1 MFGNNTYHF
10 RFIVWLIVSSSPVY
24 MSFKISFAKHFIT
37 NFPKILHFMII
48 NRDKYHTILSQ
59 QVPCH
64 FQSWINHIQPIGV
77 EASVALG
84 VRHQTVA
91 LLVKLS

>member
-1 MFGNNTYHF
+1 MNN
-10 RFIVWLIVSSSPVY
+10 RIVFAILSSSASSPVY
-24 MSFKISFAKHFIT
+24 YRNKVSFSENFST
-37 NFPKILHFMII
+37 NFLQIFNLMVI
-48 NRDKYHTILSQ
+48 NRNKYHTIVSQ

-77 EASVALG
+77 EASVAFG

>member
-1 MFGNNTYHF
+1 MA
-10 RFIVWLIVSSSPVY
+10 I
-24 MSFKISFAKHFIT
+24 
-37 NFPKILHFMII
+37 
-48 NRDKYHTILSQ
+48 RDKFCIVFGRKSSFPYKLCNEILFSKNFIANLFQILNLMVINAYKYHAILSQ

-64 FQSWINHIQPIGV
+64 FQSWINHIQPISV

-84 VRHQTVA
+84 VCHQTVA